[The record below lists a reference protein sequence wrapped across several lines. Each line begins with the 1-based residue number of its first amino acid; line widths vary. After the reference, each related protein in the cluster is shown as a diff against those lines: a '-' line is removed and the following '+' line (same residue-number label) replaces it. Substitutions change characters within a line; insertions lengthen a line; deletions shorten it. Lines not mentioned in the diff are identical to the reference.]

1 MRALLIMGPTASGK
15 SALALALAERLGGEI
30 VNADSMQVYRDLRII
45 TARPSPEEEARAPHH
60 LYGDVDAAVR
70 HSVGD
75 WTRRA
80 TGLIAEIAA
89 RGRVPIVAGGTGLYF
104 MALTEGLAEIPAPS
118 AEVRA
123 EIAARRA
130 AGGDGV
136 LHSWLAEVDP
146 GVAARLAP
154 KDAPRLSRALEVK
167 LSTGVSIAEWRAD
180 TAPAL
185 AADAWQGFVLTP
197 PREPLY
203 EAIDA
208 RFDAMMAAGALDE
221 ARALLARDID
231 PMLPC
236 MKAHGLPRLA
246 AHLRGETSLA
256 DAIAGAQQ
264 DTRRYAK
271 RQFTWI
277 GNQLPAW
284 ERIEVVPHDA
294 RIAQIFASK
303 QSIDAATEKL

>member
-15 SALALALAERLGGEI
+15 SALALALAQRLGGEI

-45 TARPSPEEEARAPHH
+45 TARPSLEEEARAPHH
-60 LYGDVDAAVR
+60 FYGDVDAAVR

-80 TGLIAEIAA
+80 TASIADIAA
-89 RGRVPIVAGGTGLYF
+89 RGRTPIVVGGTGLYF

-123 EIAARRA
+123 EIATRRA
-130 AGGDGV
+130 AGGDDV
-136 LHSWLAEVDP
+136 LHPWLSGVDP
-146 GVAARLAP
+146 AVAARLSP

-167 LSTGVSIAEWRAD
+167 LSTGVSIADWRAN

-185 AADAWQGFVLTP
+185 AADAWRGFVLSP

-203 EAIDA
+203 ATIDA
-208 RFDAMMAAGALDE
+208 RFAAMMAAGALEE
-221 ARALLARDID
+221 AHALLARGLD
-231 PMLPC
+231 PVLPC

-246 AHLRGETSLA
+246 AQLRGELGLEEAAALA
-256 DAIAGAQQ
+256 CQ
-264 DTRRYAK
+264 DTRNYAK

-277 GNQLPAW
+277 RNQLPDW
-284 ERIEVVPHDA
+284 P
-294 RIAQIFASK
+294 RIADVSLEARLAQVL
-303 QSIDAATEKL
+303 AAL

>member
-60 LYGDVDAAVR
+60 LYGDVDAGVR

-80 TGLIAEIAA
+80 TGVISNIAA
-89 RGRVPIVAGGTGLYF
+89 RGRLPIVAGGTGLYF

-130 AGGDGV
+130 AGGDEV
-136 LHSWLAEVDP
+136 LHPWLSDVDP
-146 GVAARLAP
+146 GVAARLSP
-154 KDAPRLSRALEVK
+154 KDFPRLSRALEVM
-167 LSTGVSIAEWRAD
+167 LSTGVSIADWRAD

-185 AADAWQGFVLTP
+185 AADAWRGFVLTP

-203 EAIDA
+203 ATIDA
-208 RFDAMMAAGALDE
+208 RFGAMMAAGALDE
-221 ARALLARDID
+221 ARALLARDLD

-246 AHLRGETSLA
+246 AHLRGETSLE
-256 DAIAGAQQ
+256 DAIDLARR
-264 DTRRYAK
+264 DTRNYAK

-277 GNQLPAW
+277 RNQLPDW
-284 ERIEVVPHDA
+284 PRVEDVSPEA
-294 RIAQIFASK
+294 RIAQIIAPK
-303 QSIDAATEKL
+303 IVD

>member
-45 TARPSPEEEARAPHH
+45 TARPWPEEEARAPHH

-80 TGLIAEIAA
+80 TDLISGIAEQ
-89 RGRVPIVAGGTGLYF
+89 GRMPIVAGGTGLYF
-104 MALTEGLAEIPAPS
+104 MALTEGLAGIPAPS
-118 AEVRA
+118 PEVRA
-123 EIAARRA
+123 EIAARRT
-130 AGGDGV
+130 AGGDEI
-136 LHSWLAEVDP
+136 LHPWLSAVDP
-146 GVAARLAP
+146 DVAARLSP
-154 KDAPRLSRALEVK
+154 RDAPRLSRALEVK
-167 LSTGVSIAEWRAD
+167 LSTGVSIADWRAN

-185 AADAWQGFVLTP
+185 AADQWRGFVLTP

-203 EAIDA
+203 ATIDA
-208 RFDAMMAAGALDE
+208 RFAAMMAAGALEE
-221 ARALLARDID
+221 ARALLARRLD

-246 AHLRGETSLA
+246 AHLRGETSLEEA
-256 DAIAGAQQ
+256 AALASQ
-264 DTRRYAK
+264 DTRNYAK

-277 GNQLPAW
+277 RNQLPAW
-284 ERIEVVPHDA
+284 PKIMDVSLEA
-294 RIAQIFASK
+294 RVAQVL
-303 QSIDAATEKL
+303 AAI

>member
-60 LYGDVDAAVR
+60 LYGDVDAAFR

-80 TGLIAEIAA
+80 TGLIADIAA

-104 MALTEGLAEIPAPS
+104 MALTQGLAEIPAPS

-130 AGGDGV
+130 AAGDAV
-136 LHSWLAEVDP
+136 LHPWLAEVDP

-154 KDAPRLSRALEVK
+154 KDSPRLSRALEVM
-167 LSTGVSIAEWRAD
+167 LSTGVSIADWRAD

-185 AADAWQGFVLTP
+185 AMDSWRGFVLTP
-197 PREPLY
+197 PRDPLY
-203 EAIDA
+203 DTIDA
-208 RFDAMMAAGALDE
+208 RFDAMMAAGALEE
-221 ARALLARDID
+221 ARALLARRLD

-246 AHLRGETSLA
+246 AHLRGEATLEEA
-256 DAIAGAQQ
+256 EAGARQ

-277 GNQLPAW
+277 GNQLPDWNRVTELAL
-284 ERIEVVPHDA
+284 EA
-294 RIAQIFASK
+294 RMAQILAS
-303 QSIDAATEKL
+303 I

>member
-45 TARPSPEEEARAPHH
+45 TARPTPEEEARAPHH

-80 TGLIAEIAA
+80 TGVIADIAA
-89 RGRVPIVAGGTGLYF
+89 RGRLPIVAGGTGLYF
-104 MALTEGLAEIPAPS
+104 TALTEGLAEIPAPS
-118 AEVRA
+118 ADVRA
-123 EIAARRA
+123 AIAARRA
-130 AGGDGV
+130 AEGDGV
-136 LHSWLAEVDP
+136 LHPWLSEVDP
-146 GVAARLAP
+146 GVAARLSP
-154 KDAPRLSRALEVK
+154 RDAPRLSRALEVM
-167 LSTGVSIAEWRAD
+167 LSTGVSIADWRAK

-185 AADAWQGFVLTP
+185 APGTWRGVVLTP

-203 EAIDA
+203 ATIDA
-208 RFDAMMAAGALDE
+208 RFDAMMAAGALEE
-221 ARALLARDID
+221 ARALLARDLD

-246 AHLRGETSLA
+246 AHLRGETRLEEAVALA
-256 DAIAGAQQ
+256 SQ
-264 DTRRYAK
+264 DTRNYAK

-277 GNQLPAW
+277 RNQLPDW
-284 ERIEVVPHDA
+284 PTIPDVSLEA
-294 RIAQIFASK
+294 RIAQVLASK
-303 QSIDAATEKL
+303 

>member
-30 VNADSMQVYRDLRII
+30 VNADSMQVYRDLQII

-80 TGLIAEIAA
+80 TSLIADIAA
-89 RGRVPIVAGGTGLYF
+89 RGRVPIVAGGTGLFF

-118 AEVRA
+118 ADVRA
-123 EIAARRA
+123 EIAARRVA
-130 AGGDGV
+130 EGDGV
-136 LHSWLAEVDP
+136 LHPWLAEVDP
-146 GVAARLAP
+146 AVAARLAP
-154 KDAPRLSRALEVK
+154 KDFPRLSRALEVM
-167 LSTGVSIAEWRAD
+167 LSTGVSIADWRMD
-180 TAPAL
+180 TSPAL
-185 AADAWQGFVLTP
+185 AADAWAGFVLTP

-203 EAIDA
+203 ASIDA
-208 RFDAMMAAGALDE
+208 RFDAMMAAGALAE
-221 ARALLARDID
+221 ARALLDRQLD

-256 DAIAGAQQ
+256 EAIASAQQ

-277 GNQLPAW
+277 GNQLPNW
-284 ERIEVVPHDA
+284 PKITELPVEA
-294 RIAQIFASK
+294 RMAQVIASN
-303 QSIDAATEKL
+303 